1 MKKKEDYLIELL
13 KETLEC
19 VEATIGLELEYNDFS
34 RVEKFKVLKIKSR
47 LKLQIASS
55 VS

>member
-1 MKKKEDYLIELL
+1 MKTKQDYLIELL

-34 RVEKFKVLKIKSR
+34 RVEKFKVLKNKIKAEVTNSE
-47 LKLQIASS
+47 
-55 VS
+55 